1 MLKPEIVEDIANKIN
16 DLIPDSLKQA
26 QKDIGKNIRAV
37 LQSGLG
43 KLDVVTR
50 DEFDAQ
56 VALLEKAQKQLNELE
71 KIVSELEKK

>member
-16 DLIPDSLKQA
+16 DLIPESLKQA
-26 QKDIGKNIRAV
+26 QKDIRKNIRAV
-37 LQSGLG
+37 LQSALG

-71 KIVSELEKK
+71 KIVTELEKK